1 MQLTR
6 QQKIYA
12 GVLGLALAAFAFDRF
27 ILGPGDDSGADAAIA
42 SPASRRTPSQRAPR
56 PQARVAAVAP
66 ATGVTTAAVAA
77 APPGTASSAAPVNTL
92 AVRLQEVARA
102 QSLDPGRV
110 SDAFRPSVKWV
121 GAPRQ
126 VTTTA
131 ELRDAA
137 RDFQM
142 RHRLTAVM
150 KQTAGGLAIIDKTT
164 VVVGQTYDGFRL
176 VAVKDRSAVLRR
188 GNQKVELRLPE
199 EGLPGGTSE
208 KIAGGDT
215 L

>member
-1 MQLTR
+1 
-6 QQKIYA
+6 
-12 GVLGLALAAFAFDRF
+12 
-27 ILGPGDDSGADAAIA
+27 
-42 SPASRRTPSQRAPR
+42 
-56 PQARVAAVAP
+56 
-66 ATGVTTAAVAA
+66 
-77 APPGTASSAAPVNTL
+77 
-92 AVRLQEVARA
+92 VARA

-137 RDFQM
+137 REFQM

-188 GNQKVELRLPE
+188 GNQRVELRLPE

-208 KIAGGDT
+208 KVAGGDP